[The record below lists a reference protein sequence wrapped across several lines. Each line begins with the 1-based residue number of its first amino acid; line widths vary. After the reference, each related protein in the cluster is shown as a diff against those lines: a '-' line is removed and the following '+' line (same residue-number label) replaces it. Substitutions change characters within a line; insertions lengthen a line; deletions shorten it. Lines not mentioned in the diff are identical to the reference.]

1 MNTFHIIVKLQ
12 NNLIAKSKEVI
23 MKTDRIIFA
32 LYLLANLIYIT
43 IEKNKIISKREMIG
57 DQSAIYQK
65 RTSNRT

>member
-1 MNTFHIIVKLQ
+1 
-12 NNLIAKSKEVI
+12 

-65 RTSNRT
+65 ELAIELKKECERSIFCYL